1 MAEQR
6 PQALEGGAGE
16 DPAEGTEQQPE
27 RFVED
32 LDHGGLRVRAHRV
45 SAGAVRL
52 SENGPVN
59 RSGADRPRL
68 RRPAAGR
75 KVTRKP

>member
-1 MAEQR
+1 M
-6 PQALEGGAGE
+6 
-16 DPAEGTEQQPE
+16 
-27 RFVED
+27 
-32 LDHGGLRVRAHRV
+32 

-68 RRPAAGR
+68 RRPAASR
-75 KVTRKP
+75 KATRKP